1 MDIKNKI
8 KTIEDL
14 LFELKESMEKG
25 EICIEDKASYVN
37 FLYNSKDLILDA
49 LIATG
54 ASPIEIA
61 WIKRRLDKWR

>member
-14 LFELKESMEKG
+14 LFELKESMEKK
-25 EICIEDKASYVN
+25 EMSVEDKDSYIY
-37 FLYNSKDLILDA
+37 FLYSSKDLILDA

-54 ASPIEIA
+54 ASAIEIA